1 MEWKHLHHGLDS
13 DTNRFEKMESGINAK
28 AIDFAKIGRLFLNNG
43 NWNGKQI
50 ISQKWVNES
59 TRPDTTTDP
68 ALFYQYMW
76 WVDTA
81 TSPGGARD
89 YNFYAA
95 GNYGQFIYVVPD
107 KDMIIVRHDY
117 KSGYD
122 NWTGLFRELASKI

>member
-1 MEWKHLHHGLDS
+1 MEASASWSLDS

-95 GNYGQFIYVVPD
+95 GNYGQFLCSP
-107 KDMIIVRHDY
+107 R
-117 KSGYD
+117 
-122 NWTGLFRELASKI
+122 